1 MSASAADD
9 VEVAVRAHPDGATD
23 GAEAKDPRP
32 EPTTPAA
39 PTPVDG
45 WTRICPLERL
55 QPERGVCALVAGEPV
70 AVFRTHDDRLFA
82 LHNLDPFSGASVL
95 SRGIVGDL
103 GGTPVV
109 ASPLYKQHFALS
121 SGVAVEDDSVAV
133 ATYPV
138 RVVDGMVEV
147 GPVGVGSA

>member
-1 MSASAADD
+1 MTAQADD
-9 VEVAVRAHPDGATD
+9 RTHPDGTTA

-39 PTPVDG
+39 PSPIDG
-45 WTRICPLERL
+45 WTTICPLERL

-70 AVFRTHDDRLFA
+70 AVFRTHDDQLFA
-82 LHNLDPFSGASVL
+82 LHNVDPFSGASVL

-109 ASPLYKQHFALS
+109 ASPLFKQHFALE
-121 SGVAVEDDSVAV
+121 SGVAVEDASVAV

-138 RVVDGMVEV
+138 RVVDGTVEV
-147 GPVGVGSA
+147 GSG

>member
-1 MSASAADD
+1 MTLHAD
-9 VEVAVRAHPDGATD
+9 VRAHPDGSTD

-32 EPTTPAA
+32 EPTAPVTP
-39 PTPVDG
+39 PESHG
-45 WTRICPLERL
+45 WTPICPLERL
-55 QPERGVCALVAGEPV
+55 QPERGVCALVDGEPV

-109 ASPLYKQHFALS
+109 ASPLYKQHFALET
-121 SGVAVEDDSVAV
+121 GVAVEDDSVVV

-138 RVVDGMVEV
+138 RGVDGTVEV
-147 GPVGVGSA
+147 GSA

>member
-1 MSASAADD
+1 MTASGLDADL
-9 VEVAVRAHPDGATD
+9 RHHPDGTTA

-32 EPTTPAA
+32 EPTTAAA
-39 PTPVDG
+39 PTPVEG
-45 WTRICPLERL
+45 WTRVCPLERL

-109 ASPLYKQHFALS
+109 ASPLYKQHFALE
-121 SGVAVEDDSVAV
+121 SGVAVEDDSVVV

-138 RVVDGMVEV
+138 RVVDGTVEV
-147 GPVGVGSA
+147 GSP

>member
-1 MSASAADD
+1 MTLDAD
-9 VEVAVRAHPDGATD
+9 VRAHPDGSTD
-23 GAEAKDPRP
+23 GVEVKDSRP
-32 EPTTPAA
+32 EPTAPVAPPESHAWTP
-39 PTPVDG
+39 
-45 WTRICPLERL
+45 ICALERL
-55 QPERGVCALVAGEPV
+55 QPERGVCALVDGEPV

-82 LHNLDPFSGASVL
+82 LHDLDPFSGASVL

-109 ASPLYKQHFALS
+109 ASPLYKQHFALET
-121 SGVAVEDDSVAV
+121 GVAVEDDSVVV

-147 GPVGVGSA
+147 GSA

>member
-1 MSASAADD
+1 MSVSGLDA
-9 VEVAVRAHPDGATD
+9 AVRTHPSGSTD

-39 PTPVDG
+39 PAPADG
-45 WTRICPLERL
+45 WTPVCPLERL

-138 RVVDGMVEV
+138 RVVDGTVEV
-147 GPVGVGSA
+147 GVA

>member
-1 MSASAADD
+1 MTAQADL
-9 VEVAVRAHPDGATD
+9 RAHPDGSTD

-32 EPTTPAA
+32 EPTTPPA
-39 PTPVDG
+39 PAPADG
-45 WTRICPLERL
+45 WTPVCPLERL

-82 LHNLDPFSGASVL
+82 LHNFDPFSGASVL

-109 ASPLYKQHFALS
+109 ASPVYKQRFALS
-121 SGVAVEDDSVAV
+121 SGVAVEDDSVVV

-147 GPVGVGSA
+147 GIA

>member
-1 MSASAADD
+1 MTTYAD
-9 VEVAVRAHPDGATD
+9 VRSHADGSTA

-32 EPTTPAA
+32 EPG
-39 PTPVDG
+39 TPVSPPEAEG
-45 WTRICPLERL
+45 WTTVCPLERL
-55 QPERGVCALVAGEPV
+55 QPERGVCALVDGEPV

-109 ASPLYKQHFALS
+109 ASPLYKQHFALE
-121 SGVAVEDDSVAV
+121 SGVAVEDDSVVV

-138 RVVDGMVEV
+138 RVVDGTVEV
-147 GPVGVGSA
+147 GSA

>member
-1 MSASAADD
+1 MSASGVDAD
-9 VEVAVRAHPDGATD
+9 VRTHPDGTTD

-39 PTPVDG
+39 PAPADG
-45 WTRICPLERL
+45 WTPVCPLERL

-109 ASPLYKQHFALS
+109 ASPLYKQHFALE
-121 SGVAVEDDSVAV
+121 SGVAVEDDSVVV

-147 GPVGVGSA
+147 GGS